1 MLVNKPLISFIIIIV
16 VVFGSKAQQLKLN
29 NVTIP
34 ELQEKFYS
42 TDSTAIAAYLFK
54 KGETY
59 FELDF
64 FGRHIVVYE
73 IEAKIKIYK
82 KEGLFYANYS
92 IPYSSYNQ
100 TVEIEEANTFSLI
113 DNKVV
118 RRKVKKE
125 GIFEETNDGQN
136 VKNVVS
142 PNVQVGSI
150 IEIKYLV
157 KTYRTVYVNDW
168 LFQNEIPTKISSYQF
183 MNPSYFVYLYTVT
196 PNGINITS
204 SQKMKKKTR
213 KAGYGRNV
221 RFEESYLYMT
231 ATDIPAFKEEPYMGN
246 SYNYIASIKH
256 ELIKQKLNKEK
267 QDKIATSWRDVAQ
280 VLYQEESFGEQIK
293 NKNYLPDNLR
303 NTFNTTVISD
313 SQKIDSIFSYI
324 KNNIKWNR
332 YTRGIYCSSSGL
344 DSVVLSKSGN
354 LAEMNLLLVVML
366 RNAGLK
372 ANPVVLSTRNNGLIL
387 QPNLSSLNY
396 VIAGV
401 ELDNKIILIDATES
415 NSTTRI
421 RPIRTINHTG
431 WLIRDDY
438 SYSEINL
445 IPDFKSKSIIYGTIT
460 LETQGNV
467 SGKIKQV
474 SQDYFSLAIYL
485 STNENDSHEET
496 RIAQIDNQFNLKIEQ
511 YKKHISDDAHKT
523 ITEEFNFQKPAYSDV
538 LQDKIYFS
546 PFLFFGEK
554 TNPFT
559 EEVRNYPIDFIFP
572 FQKRYI
578 LVVEF
583 PENYKIEY
591 APDNFLITVDDDI
604 ASYKFESSFSQNKL
618 TVIGEFHLNH
628 PSFSKDYYNSLKDF
642 YKRMFDKQ
650 NETFIL
656 SKM

>member
-1 MLVNKPLISFIIIIV
+1 
-16 VVFGSKAQQLKLN
+16 
-29 NVTIP
+29 
-34 ELQEKFYS
+34 
-42 TDSTAIAAYLFK
+42 
-54 KGETY
+54 
-59 FELDF
+59 
-64 FGRHIVVYE
+64 
-73 IEAKIKIYK
+73 
-82 KEGLFYANYS
+82 
-92 IPYSSYNQ
+92 
-100 TVEIEEANTFSLI
+100 
-113 DNKVV
+113 
-118 RRKVKKE
+118 
-125 GIFEETNDGQN
+125 
-136 VKNVVS
+136 
-142 PNVQVGSI
+142 
-150 IEIKYLV
+150 
-157 KTYRTVYVNDW
+157 
-168 LFQNEIPTKISSYQF
+168 
-183 MNPSYFVYLYTVT
+183 
-196 PNGINITS
+196 
-204 SQKMKKKTR
+204 
-213 KAGYGRNV
+213 
-221 RFEESYLYMT
+221 
-231 ATDIPAFKEEPYMGN
+231 
-246 SYNYIASIKH
+246 
-256 ELIKQKLNKEK
+256 
-267 QDKIATSWRDVAQ
+267 
-280 VLYQEESFGEQIK
+280 
-293 NKNYLPDNLR
+293 
-303 NTFNTTVISD
+303 
-313 SQKIDSIFSYI
+313 
-324 KNNIKWNR
+324 
-332 YTRGIYCSSSGL
+332 
-344 DSVVLSKSGN
+344 
-354 LAEMNLLLVVML
+354 ML

-431 WLIRDDY
+431 WLLRDDY

-460 LETQGNV
+460 LDTQGIV

-591 APDNFLITVDDDI
+591 APDNLLITVDDGI